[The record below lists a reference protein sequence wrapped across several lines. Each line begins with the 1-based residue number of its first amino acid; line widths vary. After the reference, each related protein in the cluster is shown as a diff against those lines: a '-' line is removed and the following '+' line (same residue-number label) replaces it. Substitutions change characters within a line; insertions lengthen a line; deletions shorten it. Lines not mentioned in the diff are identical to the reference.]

1 MNQHN
6 HHRRTGPLRRGA
18 DQPQRREPSN
28 DWAVYLLVLP
38 LIAAV
43 WVSTAFGKAQDWA
56 LVNGWALPPDSP
68 AALVVL
74 PGGRASLDLPR
85 LAPPVAAVLVLAAL
99 VVSLLVRVLRRGELA
114 RYRSWV
120 RDTFALTVT
129 ALAAILAAPVLGG
142 VLPYLA
148 ALSLLGAAGA
158 VGYLGRR
165 TNLRELDRARAIEL
179 AAPLLGAPPHRGMVA
194 ARRWSGPWPGRPARI
209 TVRYPSAEIERDG
222 RRLAQLIDA
231 LSSIGW
237 GAYGV
242 ERHDLRRHR
251 LTLCPTEDTAPVWGA
266 GAVSAQWL
274 TTGDGFAPLGAAVT
288 ARRRR

>member
-1 MNQHN
+1 MNQQN
-6 HHRRTGPLRRGA
+6 HRRTGTPQRGA

-56 LVNGWALPPDSP
+56 LVNGWALHPDSP

-120 RDTFALTVT
+120 RDVFSLSVLAV
-129 ALAAILAAPVLGG
+129 AAILAATVLGG

-148 ALSLLGAAGA
+148 ALSLLGAAGV

-194 ARRWSGPWPGRPARI
+194 TGRWSGPWPWPGRPARI

-222 RRLAQLIDA
+222 HRLAQLIDA

-251 LTLCPTEDTAPVWGA
+251 LTLCPTEDTDPVWGA
-266 GAVSAQWL
+266 RARSAQWL
-274 TTGDGFAPLGAAVT
+274 TTGDGFAPHGTAH